1 MKFALNRLDMV
12 TPMRFAASASRAE
25 SLGWDMGL
33 IPVNPLK
40 APDPY
45 VLLAMASQVTTTIQ
59 LGTLLDNP
67 VIRHPSVL
75 AGSIATVE
83 QLAPGR
89 TLLGLGSGDTA
100 VRFNGLAP
108 ARLKQ
113 MQETTIH
120 VKKLLAGER
129 IEVGALRPAGL
140 AHSAPVPVWIA
151 AQGPKTLHM
160 AGKYADGVFIRVGT
174 HPDNIQLAWRHVCEG
189 AEQAGRDIAEVSLA
203 LIFHT
208 AYSENEQTARTMA
221 RAIAAGYYE
230 YSPALFENLNHRW
243 NGPDVH
249 ELRKQA
255 MPDFHHHR
263 DPVHAGEVVNF
274 LSDRIADDFA
284 LHGNWQQIGDQ
295 LQSILDL
302 DLPVS
307 VVLPHPILD
316 PTETI
321 DYLESCALN
330 LVRRFK

>member
-1 MKFALNRLDMV
+1 MNFALNRLDMLS
-12 TPMRFAASASRAE
+12 PSRFAASAARAE
-25 SLGWDMGL
+25 KLGWHMGL

-45 VLLAMASQVTTTIQ
+45 VLLAMASQSTTTLQ

-108 ARLKQ
+108 ARLKK
-113 MQETTIH
+113 MRDTTIH
-120 VKKLLAGER
+120 VKALLNGNR
-129 IEVGALRPAGL
+129 IDVGAQRPASL
-140 AHSAPVPVWIA
+140 AHSANVPVWIA
-151 AQGPKTLHM
+151 AQGPKTLNM

-174 HPDNIQLAWRHVCEG
+174 HNENIKLAWQNVCEG
-189 AEQAGRDIAEVSLA
+189 AAQAGRDISEISLA

-208 AYSENEQTARTMA
+208 AYSEDKATAMTMA
-221 RAIAAGYYE
+221 KAIAAGYYE
-230 YSPALFENLNHRW
+230 YSPALFDNIGHTW
-243 NGPDVH
+243 NGADVH
-249 ELRKQA
+249 ELRKLA

-263 DPVHAGEVVNF
+263 DPVHAGRVVSF
-274 LSDRIADDFA
+274 LSDTIADDFA

-295 LQSILDL
+295 LEQILAL

-307 VVLPHPILD
+307 VVLPHPVLNPAD
-316 PTETI
+316 SI

-330 LVRRFK
+330 LLPRFS